1 MSKTYNASDLL
12 VSVPV
17 PISMLGAVYALL
29 GGVSGVAVA
38 RGSTVAEAAASKP
51 EVELLDNSA
60 SGAIGSTLGGVEPDA
75 SGPAQAGE
83 RDAAGTLFDPA
94 RHTGTKVKS
103 GLWRLKAGV
112 PRGPGE
118 DLPAG
123 TPNAATAANSP
134 SSGTATAGVASA
146 AAAAGSSSAAV
157 EEDDEFAAFAA
168 AAAPATAN
176 ARTWTDAD
184 LSKLANQA
192 ATKLGSPD
200 KVKATIAKHVPEGL
214 TPHSRNI
221 PAEKRE
227 AFASELESVAGIEY
241 AG

>member
-1 MSKTYNASDLL
+1 MSKVYESTDLL

-29 GGVSGVAVA
+29 GGVSSVAVA
-38 RGSTVAEAAASKP
+38 RGSTATESAAPKPSPVVEHAAAIEP
-51 EVELLDNSA
+51 VVEANGAAPTGEV
-60 SGAIGSTLGGVEPDA
+60 
-75 SGPAQAGE
+75 
-83 RDAAGTLFDPA
+83 DAAGTPFDPN

-112 PRGPGE
+112 ARLPGE
-118 DLPAG
+118 ELPSD
-123 TPNAATAANSP
+123 AATS
-134 SSGTATAGVASA
+134 T
-146 AAAAGSSSAAV
+146 AAAAGASQSSGAAPAGTASVAV

-168 AAAPATAN
+168 AAAPVTAV
-176 ARTWTDAD
+176 ARTWTDTD
-184 LSKLANQA
+184 LSRLANQA

-221 PAEKRE
+221 PADKRE
-227 AFASELESVAGIEY
+227 AFAVDLEAAAGIEY

>member
-1 MSKTYNASDLL
+1 MSKIYESTDLL

-29 GGVSGVAVA
+29 GGVSSVAVA
-38 RGSTVAEAAASKP
+38 RGSTATESAAPKPVVETPGTGEPVEANGAAP
-51 EVELLDNSA
+51 TGEV
-60 SGAIGSTLGGVEPDA
+60 
-75 SGPAQAGE
+75 
-83 RDAAGTLFDPA
+83 DAAGTPFDPN

-112 PRGPGE
+112 ARLPGE
-118 DLPAG
+118 ELPAEAAG
-123 TPNAATAANSP
+123 TPNGAAAGASQ
-134 SSGTATAGVASA
+134 SSGTAPAGGAPD
-146 AAAAGSSSAAV
+146 AV

-168 AAAPATAN
+168 AAAPATAK

-221 PAEKRE
+221 PADKRE
-227 AFASELESVAGIEY
+227 AFAVDLEAVAGIEY

>member
-1 MSKTYNASDLL
+1 MNYI
-12 VSVPV
+12 SVNV
-17 PISMLGAVYALL
+17 PEDRLSAVYALL
-29 GGVSGVAVA
+29 AGTAVA
-38 RGSTVAEAAASKP
+38 SIARGLSVQAASN
-51 EVELLDNSA
+51 LAQSA
-60 SGAIGSTLGGVEPDA
+60 SPVEENTAPT
-75 SGPAQAGE
+75 GE
-83 RDAAGTLFDPA
+83 VDAAGTPFDPA

-103 GLWRLKAGV
+103 GLWRLKTGV
-112 PRGPGE
+112 ARLPGE
-118 DLPAG
+118 ELPVEGAG
-123 TPNAATAANSP
+123 SPN
-134 SSGTATAGVASA
+134 V
-146 AAAAGSSSAAV
+146 AAAGASQSSGSTSTGGAPVAV

-168 AAAPATAN
+168 AAAPAKAV

-221 PAEKRE
+221 PADKRE
-227 AFASELESVAGIEY
+227 AFAVDLESVAGIEY

>member
-1 MSKTYNASDLL
+1 MSKIYESTDLL

-29 GGVSGVAVA
+29 GGVSIA
-38 RGSTVAEAAASKP
+38 STAQTITRWPTAAEAAASKP
-51 EVELLDNSA
+51 SPAVENDASSQPVT
-60 SGAIGSTLGGVEPDA
+60 SGAISVASAVEPVL
-75 SGPAQAGE
+75 SGE
-83 RDAAGTLFDPA
+83 VDAAGTPFDPA

-112 PRGPGE
+112 ARLPGE
-118 DLPAG
+118 ELPSD
-123 TPNAATAANSP
+123 AATS
-134 SSGTATAGVASA
+134 T
-146 AAAAGSSSAAV
+146 AAAAGASQSSGAAPAGTASVAV

-168 AAAPATAN
+168 AAAPVTAV
-176 ARTWTDAD
+176 ARTWTDTD
-184 LSKLANQA
+184 LSRLANQA

-221 PAEKRE
+221 PADKRE
-227 AFASELESVAGIEY
+227 AFAVDLEAVAGIEY

>member
-1 MSKTYNASDLL
+1 MSKEFYP
-12 VSVPV
+12 VYVPEDQ
-17 PISMLGAVYALL
+17 LTAVYALL
-29 GGVSGVAVA
+29 ANTSVGVTISRTAP
-38 RGSTVAEAAASKP
+38 KP

-60 SGAIGSTLGGVEPDA
+60 SGTIGSTLGGGEPDA
-75 SGPAQAGE
+75 GGSAQAGE

-123 TPNAATAANSP
+123 TPNAATAAGSP
-134 SSGTATAGVASA
+134 SSGTATAGA
-146 AAAAGSSSAAV
+146 ASAAV

-168 AAAPATAN
+168 AAAPATAK

-200 KVKATIAKHVPEGL
+200 KVKSTIAKHVPEGL

-221 PAEKRE
+221 PADKRE

>member
-1 MSKTYNASDLL
+1 MSENYINVA
-12 VSVPV
+12 VPE
-17 PISMLGAVYALL
+17 SALKSVYALL
-29 GGVSGVAVA
+29 GGVSTASLA
-38 RGSTVAEAAASKP
+38 RGSTAAEAAAPKP

-60 SGAIGSTLGGVEPDA
+60 SGTIGSTLGGGEPDA
-75 SGPAQAGE
+75 SGSAQAGE

-103 GLWRLKAGV
+103 GLWRLKTGV
-112 PRGPGE
+112 ARLPGE

-123 TPNAATAANSP
+123 TPNAAAGSP
-134 SSGTATAGVASA
+134 SSGAATAGA
-146 AAAAGSSSAAV
+146 ASAAV

-168 AAAPATAN
+168 AAAPATAK

-200 KVKATIAKHVPEGL
+200 KVKSTIAKHVPEGL

-221 PAEKRE
+221 PADKRE